1 MSFHSRASLH
11 NLALQMDAKQFPVKS
26 HREWTHRAIAVS
38 AAVRTLLDGK
48 NPPPLTGLHKK
59 RGLITADDY
68 IGTDEELS

>member
-48 NPPPLTGLHKK
+48 NPPPLTGKHKQ
-59 RGLITADDY
+59 RGIVDVEDLANF
-68 IGTDEELS
+68 DEELS